1 MANRL
6 RFKKNNI
13 DSWVDAYWPV
23 GSIYMS
29 VNATNPSTYFGGTWQ
44 KISTGRVLMG
54 TSNNSQLGTTVDS
67 GLPNISGYVD
77 PRWVDHSG
85 GGTMMYIQ
93 NNGPFYTTKA
103 GSVWWSQATTTDGQ
117 GDYTNRI
124 HFDAS
129 RANAIY
135 GRSSIVQPPAFY
147 CYIWK
152 RVS

>member
-1 MANRL
+1 MPKRI
-6 RFKKNNI
+6 RFKKDNI
-13 DSWVDAYWPV
+13 DAFVDAFYPV

-29 VNATNPSTYFGGTWQ
+29 VNSIDPGTLFGGTWER
-44 KISTGRVLMG
+44 ISTGRVLMG
-54 TSNNSQLGTTVDS
+54 ASNDSQLGTMIDS

-77 PRWVDHSG
+77 PRWVDYSG

-93 NNGPFYTTKA
+93 NNGPFYTTKE
-103 GSVWWSQATTTDGQ
+103 GNVWWSESTVTNGQ

-147 CYIWK
+147 CYMWK
-152 RVS
+152 RVN